1 MAQGFPGFS
10 AADMELL
17 RLQDSFEKSQRL
29 QGQGQGQGGQHSNGA
44 DFTTNRKHR
53 GPRQGGKAYRI
64 LDGAQQSDVER
75 EGTGCSDG
83 QLEEGKV
90 PVEKSVES
98 SGLSQKANAG
108 PDSPSDTFKYSLEEK
123 LPSLRRKT
131 LSPCSLE
138 KAPETLPR
146 YKEQSECQLCGE

>member
-64 LDGAQQSDVER
+64 LDVARQSDVER
-75 EGTGCSDG
+75 EGTGGGDG
-83 QLEEGKV
+83 HLEEGKA

-108 PDSPSDTFKYSLEEK
+108 PDSPSVRHIQILPGGKAAISGKKDTESL
-123 LPSLRRKT
+123 LP
-131 LSPCSLE
+131 
-138 KAPETLPR
+138 
-146 YKEQSECQLCGE
+146 GESTRNLTPVQRTK